1 MPAFKFR
8 ISQRKGKKYDALFA
22 DGRVVSFG
30 GLRGDGRCPRSP
42 DPRAEPREPWLSGK
56 PYDQYKDRTSLKA
69 YSAYDHKD
77 KTRRKAYYSRHGP
90 LDEENPYTADW
101 FSKKY
106 LW

>member
-8 ISQRKGKKYDALFA
+8 KSHRKGKKYDALFA

-30 GLRGDGRCPRSP
+30 GLRGDG
-42 DPRAEPREPWLSGK
+42 K
-56 PYDQYKDRTSLKA
+56 PYAQYKDRTSLKA

-77 KTRRKAYYSRHGP
+77 KKRRRAYYSRHGP
-90 LDEENPYTADW
+90 IDDENPYTADW
-101 FSKKY
+101 FSKTF

>member
-30 GLRGDGRCPRSP
+30 GLRGDG
-42 DPRAEPREPWLSGK
+42 K
-56 PYDQYKDRTSLKA
+56 PYGQYKDRTSLKA

-77 KTRRKAYYSRHGP
+77 KKDVKHITLVMGLSMRKIHIRLIGFRK
-90 LDEENPYTADW
+90 L
-101 FSKKY
+101 FCGR
-106 LW
+106 

>member
-30 GLRGDGRCPRSP
+30 GLRGDG
-42 DPRAEPREPWLSGK
+42 K
-56 PYDQYKDRTSLKA
+56 PYGQYKDRTSLKA

-77 KTRRKAYYSRHGP
+77 KKRRKAYYSRHGP

-101 FSKKY
+101 FSNKY

>member
-1 MPAFKFR
+1 MAAFKFR
-8 ISQRKGKKYDALFA
+8 VSRRKGKKYDALFA

-30 GLRGDGRCPRSP
+30 GIKRNG
-42 DPRAEPREPWLSGK
+42 EP
-56 PYDQYKDRTSLKA
+56 YAQYKDRTSLKA

-77 KTRRKAYYSRHGP
+77 KKRRKAYYSRHGP